1 MNRPLACLLAAS
13 AAALLAGACE
23 SPTAATSSVGA
34 VVSLDSLRTADG
46 AGLPCCTVD
55 TAGVT
60 ASIVGGTLTFR
71 KRATY
76 TDTAFT
82 PGGPM
87 DSACVT
93 GVPSGS
99 SVDPGRSLVTLPDG
113 TVEMVIGCHVGTYS
127 LALGQRL
134 DLGNGAADTTDIV
147 ISSGTY
153 AWNWGT
159 LALTATAGAPVTA
172 TMSAD
177 TVIARVAGHVYK
189 LQSVFHG
196 Y

>member
-13 AAALLAGACE
+13 AAALAAGACE
-23 SPTAATSSVGA
+23 SPTGVTSSVGRIVA
-34 VVSLDSLRTADG
+34 LDSLRTADG
-46 AGLPCCTVD
+46 AGLPCCAVD
-55 TAGVT
+55 TAGVK

-99 SVDPGRSLVTLPDG
+99 SIDPSRGLVTLPDG
-113 TVEMVIGCHVGTYS
+113 TVEIVIGCHVGTYS
-127 LALGQRL
+127 LALAQRL
-134 DLGNGAADTTDIV
+134 DLGNGSADTTDIV

-153 AWNWGT
+153 AWRWDT
-159 LALTATAGAPVTA
+159 LSLAVTSGRPVAA

-189 LQSVFHG
+189 LQSVSVG